1 MNFENFTNLEEIE
14 NVYLYTL
21 NKCEE
26 KIFKGHDESVFA
38 MTLNNTG
45 SLLYTGSEDKTIR
58 VWNTKT
64 CKEIKNLRMKGE
76 GVTALIN
83 NDNYSDF
90 LYSGEQSGVIR

>member
-1 MNFENFTNLEEIE
+1 
-14 NVYLYTL
+14 
-21 NKCEE
+21 
-26 KIFKGHDESVFA
+26 

-64 CKEIKNLRMKGE
+64 CKEVLKLRMHIE
-76 GVTALIN
+76 GITALIN

-90 LYSGEQSGVIR
+90 LYSGE